1 MEYVWNFGISEFSED
16 GICLEFRNFGEVESE
31 NASAEWSGD
40 VWRCGMEVQD
50 HVGGVQSSKDCVSNL
65 TGQIC
70 SQDRVPENWGCHHSG
85 QHPESGP
92 NSASLQQE

>member
-1 MEYVWNFGISEFSED
+1 
-16 GICLEFRNFGEVESE
+16 
-31 NASAEWSGD
+31 
-40 VWRCGMEVQD
+40 MEVQD